1 MREIKFRAWNPVD
14 MEMIADPLVY
24 DDVGIN
30 DNFENFKDDEYYLM
44 QFTGLLD
51 KEGKEI
57 YEGDIVRYNMID
69 GEDICEV
76 FWDVGTVKM
85 KFRELVLRN
94 RSYRRFFQ
102 EISIDPETL
111 RQLVD
116 LARLSASASNLQPLK
131 YILSCEQHKNTS
143 VFPHLADQ
151 KYLPITSHCI

>member
-85 KFRELVLRN
+85 KFRESEEWQGYSVNVEDVSKRVEVIGN
-94 RSYRRFFQ
+94 IYES
-102 EISIDPETL
+102 PEL
-111 RQLVD
+111 
-116 LARLSASASNLQPLK
+116 LK
-131 YILSCEQHKNTS
+131 AT
-143 VFPHLADQ
+143 V
-151 KYLPITSHCI
+151 